1 MKKNEIK
8 PIDQKDLLIASIDK
22 DLSDFVSGKIKGITL
37 TLGLVNK
44 LTKLFKIGGFNLN
57 SFLVDKIINS
67 NDLKNIDWKVT
78 PDSVTHND
86 RLRLFLNLVIIPA
99 LKYTVDDLKK
109 NDPFRFEALR
119 DITEAVIASINFD
132 LIAYDESGSCFTD
145 QSGNK
150 PAKIRLKA
158 NKLNLLSHSVE
169 AKKTYNPD
177 DNKPN
182 FSLSFEKL
190 KSLSAELLLGRA
202 TRVRP
207 EDPTISKTN
216 EKLQDLK
223 KEIASNISFTQV
235 DPKATEAVKKLSEVK
250 KNNEVDETYLLVT
263 SIIDKLLI
271 SSEFVTVQKIAL
283 YIMNDK
289 YYSKWQRDNYDSA
302 VNFTYNVGNQ
312 PHVINTKDLDLSQ
325 VTDKLIAVTLKEK
338 KVMKRFEDLTEFK
351 SKSNK

>member
-1 MKKNEIK
+1 MKKNEVK
-8 PIDQKDLLIASIDK
+8 PIDQNPQDLLIASIDK

-78 PDSVTHND
+78 PENVTHND

-145 QSGNK
+145 QASNK

-158 NKLNLLSHSVE
+158 SKLNLLSHSIE
-169 AKKTYNPD
+169 AKKRYNPD

-190 KSLSAELLLGRA
+190 KSLSAELLLGRPS
-202 TRVRP
+202 RVIST
-207 EDPTISKTN
+207 DPTISKTN
-216 EKLQDLK
+216 EKLQDIK

-250 KNNEVDETYLLVT
+250 KNNEVEETFLLVT
-263 SIIDKLLI
+263 SIIDKLI
-271 SSEFVTVQKIAL
+271 INAQFKTVQKIAL
-283 YIMNDK
+283 YILVNKD
-289 YYSKWQRDNYDSA
+289 YSKWQRNNFDS
-302 VNFTYNVGNQ
+302 VLEFTHKIGNQ
-312 PHVINTKDLDLSQ
+312 TQSINTKDIDLTES
-325 VTDKLIAVTLKEK
+325 TDKLIAVTLKEK
-338 KVMKRFEDLTEFK
+338 KVI
-351 SKSNK
+351 NK

>member
-1 MKKNEIK
+1 MKKNEVK
-8 PIDQKDLLIASIDK
+8 TIDQKDLLIASIDK
-22 DLSDFVSGKIKGITL
+22 DLTDFVSGKIKGITL

-78 PDSVTHND
+78 PDGVTHND

-99 LKYTVDDLKK
+99 LKYTTDDLKK

-119 DITEAVIASINFD
+119 DITEAVIASVNFD

-158 NKLNLLSHSVE
+158 SKLNLLSHSIE
-169 AKKTYNPD
+169 AKKRYNPD

-190 KSLSAELLLGRA
+190 KSLCSELLLGRS
-202 TRVRP
+202 TRVVNN
-207 EDPTISKTN
+207 DPTISKTN

-250 KNNEVDETYLLVT
+250 KNNEVEETFLLVT

-271 SSEFVTVQKIAL
+271 NSEYKTVQKIAL
-283 YIMNDK
+283 YILKNK
-289 YYSKWQRDNYDSA
+289 EYSKWQRDNFDSA
-302 VNFTYNVGNQ
+302 LEFTHKIGNQ
-312 PHVINTKDLDLSQ
+312 TQSINTKDIDLSDS
-325 VTDKLIAVTLKEK
+325 TDKLIAVTLKEK
-338 KVMKRFEDLTEFK
+338 KVI
-351 SKSNK
+351 NK